1 MKDSSNTMTVIAFP
15 FVFSPS
21 KDRKNRKEENRMK
34 NIYSSV
40 EEYEK
45 NCYLFAPSVS
55 KRKTVGGKSYYV
67 RRYFKGGKDFE
78 RTMERLAVNQ
88 ANKAAR

>member
-1 MKDSSNTMTVIAFP
+1 
-15 FVFSPS
+15 
-21 KDRKNRKEENRMK
+21 MK

-45 NCYLFAPSVS
+45 NCYLFAPSIS
-55 KRKTVGGKSYYV
+55 RREKVGKQNYYV